1 MAKAKTAQPVFNL
14 AGSPA
19 GLSAVWGQIAPKL
32 PNSPQ
37 NGSKSQKSQN
47 FVHKALHQRHIEPFI
62 EFSADFPLNSD

>member
-19 GLSAVWGQIAPKL
+19 GLSAFYAQITRKL

-37 NGSKSQKSQN
+37 NGSKSQKIS
-47 FVHKALHQRHIEPFI
+47 
-62 EFSADFPLNSD
+62 EFRAKGTASAPHRAIY